1 MKNTPAI
8 RLSIITYETVR
19 NVGRKRVAGK
29 SAEYREYSHSAAV
42 HTV

>member
-8 RLSIITYETVR
+8 RLSIITYKTAR

-29 SAEYREYSHSAAV
+29 SVKYREYSHGAAV